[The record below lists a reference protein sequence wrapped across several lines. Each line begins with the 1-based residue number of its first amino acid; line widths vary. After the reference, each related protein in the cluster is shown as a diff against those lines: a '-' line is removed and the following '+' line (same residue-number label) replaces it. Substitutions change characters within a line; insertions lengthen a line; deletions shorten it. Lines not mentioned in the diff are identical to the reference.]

1 MQPVARALVQA
12 AVPVGARVVGAAARA
27 AEAAVEEVAA
37 AEEVAAEAEVA
48 ASNCASNPARPRTC
62 ACLDQFT
69 LRWLVTGDRFSR
81 PDPHDHGRPA
91 RA

>member
-1 MQPVARALVQA
+1 MQPVARVLVQA
-12 AVPVGARVVGAAARA
+12 AVPVGARARVVVAAALA
-27 AEAAVEEVAA
+27 AEAAEAA
-37 AEEVAAEAEVA
+37 AEAEVAAEVA
-48 ASNCASNPARPRTC
+48 ASNCASKPARPRTC